1 MLGTKFTSFMGRPR
15 VWNTTSDVMGAYK
28 MGSVEKSEFEIKNKS
43 YTNEKDELL
52 KDKQVYMNLKS
63 EFKSF
68 SKTLNELATFKGE
81 EKKVTTSHEGHIKV
95 KANRDAIEGTFHMI
109 VTQLAEHHQIVS
121 NAINVDEKLNVND
134 VLKIGDKALKVSS
147 DMTYK
152 DLIHLINNGDYGVT
166 AYTQNEIIFMH
177 AKKVG
182 ESNKIVLKDG
192 TSDLFKKM
200 FYTPVKT
207 SQIDEPGN
215 TARNFVLNT
224 INTAKDAKYI
234 LNGIE
239 GTSNSNTLKPLPG
252 VEIEL
257 LKETIGN
264 TNEKGRGLKF
274 TVSNSGVSDATKLIK
289 KMIADYNNIAS
300 SYEEFASPMGSL
312 QGNAIMADIYRE
324 MNNVVRFSQG
334 DNYLSTFGIQ
344 LSDEG
349 IMEVNETK
357 LTKAL
362 EEHSGTAKQFFF
374 SSEGLGKM
382 MEKSFEEIFGD
393 NSIISDRI
401 KNINSRV
408 SDLENKISY
417 IDFYNKEK
425 QDGNVDKYRRLGIAY
440 ALLNTQ
446 MNKMNSWI
454 K

>member
-15 VWNTTSDVMGAYK
+15 VWNVSSDVMGTSK
-28 MGSVEKSEFEIKNKS
+28 MRSTEKSEFETKNKT

-52 KDKQVYMNLKS
+52 KDKQVYINLKS
-63 EFKSF
+63 EFNSF
-68 SKTLNELATFKGE
+68 SQTLKEMATFKGE
-81 EKKVTTSHEGHIKV
+81 EKKVTTSQEGHIKV
-95 KANRDAIEGTFHMI
+95 KANGDAIEGTFHMI

-121 NAINVDEKLNVND
+121 NVINVDEKLKIND
-134 VLKIGDKALKVSS
+134 VLQISDKDLKINS

-166 AYTQNEIIFMH
+166 AYTQGDKIFMH

-182 ESNKIVLKDG
+182 ESSKIELKDG

-200 FYTPVKT
+200 FYTPVET
-207 SQIDEPGN
+207 GQIDAPDN
-215 TARNFVLNT
+215 TTQNFVLNT

-239 GTSNSNTLKPLPG
+239 GTSDSNTLKPLPD

-257 LKETIGN
+257 LKVTTEN
-264 TNEKGRGLKF
+264 TNGKNKELKF

-289 KMIADYNNIAS
+289 KMVVDYNNIVL
-300 SYEEFASPMGSL
+300 SYEEYASPMGSL
-312 QGNAIMADIYRE
+312 HGHAVIADIYRE

-334 DNYLSTFGIQ
+334 GNYLSTFGIQ
-344 LSDEG
+344 LTEEG
-349 IMEVNETK
+349 IMKVDDAK

-362 EEHSGTAKQFFF
+362 EEHSEAAKQFFF
-374 SSEGLGKM
+374 SSQGLGKM
-382 MEKSFEEIFGD
+382 MGKSFEEIFGD

-408 SDLENKISY
+408 NDLDKKIGY

-425 QDGNVDKYRRLGIAY
+425 QDGNVDKYQRLKVASS
-440 ALLNTQ
+440 LLNNQ
-446 MNKMNSWI
+446 MNMMRSMI
-454 K
+454 R

>member
-15 VWNTTSDVMGAYK
+15 VWNTSNNVMGASK
-28 MGSVEKSEFEIKNKS
+28 MGSTNKSEFEIKNKA

-68 SKTLNELATFKGE
+68 SQTLNEMATFKGE
-81 EKKVTTSHEGHIKV
+81 EKKVTTSQDGHIKV
-95 KANRDAIEGTFHMI
+95 KANRDAIEGTFHMT

-121 NAINVDEKLNVND
+121 NAINLGEKLNVND
-134 VLKIGDKALKVSS
+134 VLQIGDKELQITS

-152 DLIHLINNGDYGVT
+152 DLIQLINNGDYGVN
-166 AYTQNEIIFMH
+166 AYTQGDKVFMH

-182 ESNKIVLKDG
+182 ESNKIELKDG

-207 SQIDEPGN
+207 SQIDLSDN
-215 TARNFVLNT
+215 TAQNFVLNT
-224 INTAKDAKYI
+224 INPAKDAKYI

-257 LKETIGN
+257 LKETTENSSGKRK
-264 TNEKGRGLKF
+264 ELKF

-300 SYEEFASPMGSL
+300 SYEEFARPMGSL

-334 DNYLSTFGIQ
+334 GNYLSTFGIQ
-344 LSDEG
+344 LTDDG
-349 IMEVNETK
+349 TMKVNETK
-357 LTKAL
+357 LTKVL
-362 EEHSGTAKQFFF
+362 EEHSGAAKQFFF
-374 SSEGLGKM
+374 SPEGLGKVM
-382 MEKSFEEIFGD
+382 GKSFEEIFGD

-408 SDLENKISY
+408 NDLENKISY
-417 IDFYNKEK
+417 VDFYNKEK
-425 QDGNVDKYRRLGIAY
+425 QDGNVDKYQRLKGASL
-440 ALLNTQ
+440 LLNNQ
-446 MNKMNSWI
+446 ISMMRSMI
-454 K
+454 R

>member
-15 VWNTTSDVMGAYK
+15 VWNVSSDVMGTSK
-28 MGSVEKSEFEIKNKS
+28 MRSTEKSEFETKNKA

-63 EFKSF
+63 EFNSF
-68 SKTLNELATFKGE
+68 SQTLNEMATFKGE
-81 EKKVTTSHEGHIKV
+81 EKKVTTSQEGHIKV
-95 KANRDAIEGTFHMI
+95 KANHDAIEGTFHMT

-134 VLKIGDKALKVSS
+134 VLQIGDKELKIIS

-166 AYTQNEIIFMH
+166 AYTQGDKIFMH

-182 ESNKIVLKDG
+182 ESNKIELKDG

-207 SQIDEPGN
+207 NQIDEPDN
-215 TARNFVLNT
+215 TTQNFVLNT

-239 GTSNSNTLKPLPG
+239 GKSDSNTLKPLPG

-257 LKETIGN
+257 LKETTEN
-264 TNEKGRGLKF
+264 TNGKSKELKF

-289 KMIADYNNIAS
+289 KMVADYNNIAS
-300 SYEEFASPMGSL
+300 FYEEYAGPMGSL
-312 QGNAIMADIYRE
+312 QGHAVMADIYRE

-334 DNYLSTFGIQ
+334 GNYLSTFGIQ
-344 LSDEG
+344 LTDDG
-349 IMEVNETK
+349 IIKVNDAK
-357 LTKAL
+357 LTIAL
-362 EEHSGTAKQFFF
+362 EEHPAAAKQFFF
-374 SSEGLGKM
+374 STKGLGKM
-382 MEKSFEEIFGD
+382 VGKSFEEIFGD

-408 SDLENKISY
+408 NDLENRISY
-417 IDFYNKEK
+417 IDFDNKEK
-425 QDGNVDKYRRLGIAY
+425 QDGNVDKYQRLEIASL
-440 ALLNTQ
+440 LLNNQ
-446 MNKMNSWI
+446 MNIMRSMI
-454 K
+454 R

>member
-15 VWNTTSDVMGAYK
+15 VWNVSSDVMGTSK
-28 MGSVEKSEFEIKNKS
+28 MRSTEKSEFEIKNKA

-63 EFKSF
+63 EFNSF
-68 SKTLNELATFKGE
+68 SQTLNEMATFKGE
-81 EKKVTTSHEGHIKV
+81 EKKVTTSQEGHIKV
-95 KANRDAIEGTFHMI
+95 KANRDAIEGTFHMT

-134 VLKIGDKALKVSS
+134 VLQIGDKELKITS

-152 DLIHLINNGDYGVT
+152 DLIHQINNGDYGVT
-166 AYTQNEIIFMH
+166 AYTQGDKIFMH

-182 ESNKIVLKDG
+182 ESNKIELKDG
-192 TSDLFKKM
+192 ASDLFKKL
-200 FYTPVKT
+200 FYTPVET
-207 SQIDEPGN
+207 SQIDEPDN
-215 TARNFVLNT
+215 TTQKFVLNT

-239 GTSNSNTLKPLPG
+239 GTSDSNTLKQLPG

-257 LKETIGN
+257 LKETTEN
-264 TNEKGRGLKF
+264 TNGKSKELKF

-289 KMIADYNNIAS
+289 KMVADYNNIAS
-300 SYEEFASPMGSL
+300 SYEEYAGPMRSL
-312 QGNAIMADIYRE
+312 QGHAVMADIYRE

-334 DNYLSTFGIQ
+334 GNYLSTFGIQ
-344 LSDEG
+344 LTDDG
-349 IMEVNETK
+349 IMKVNDAK

-362 EEHSGTAKQFFF
+362 EEHPGAAKQFFF
-374 SSEGLGKM
+374 STEGVGKM
-382 MEKSFEEIFGD
+382 MGKSFEEIFGD

-401 KNINSRV
+401 KNINSRIN
-408 SDLENKISY
+408 DLENRISY

-425 QDGNVDKYRRLGIAY
+425 QDVNVDKYQRLEIASL
-440 ALLNTQ
+440 LLNNQ
-446 MNKMNSWI
+446 MNIMRSMI
-454 K
+454 R

>member
-264 TNEKGRGLKF
+264 TNEKGRELKF

>member
-15 VWNTTSDVMGAYK
+15 VWNTSSDVMGAYK
-28 MGSVEKSEFEIKNKS
+28 MGSVEKSGFEIKNKS

-52 KDKQVYMNLKS
+52 KDRQVYMNLKS

-166 AYTQNEIIFMH
+166 AYTQNEKIFMH

-207 SQIDEPGN
+207 SQINEPGN

-264 TNEKGRGLKF
+264 TNEKGRELKF

-362 EEHSGTAKQFFF
+362 EEHSGAAKQFFF

>member
-15 VWNTTSDVMGAYK
+15 VWNTSSDVMGDYK

-166 AYTQNEIIFMH
+166 AYTQNEKIFMH

-182 ESNKIVLKDG
+182 ESNKIVLKNG

-215 TARNFVLNT
+215 TPRNFVLNT

-234 LNGIE
+234 LNGIK

-264 TNEKGRGLKF
+264 TNEKGSELKF

-362 EEHSGTAKQFFF
+362 EEHSGAAKQFFF

-446 MNKMNSWI
+446 MNKMNAWI